1 MAQSNENKVWMAY
14 NHNDTP
20 LMKSPASL
28 EDARAEAD
36 AYTYAT
42 GNAAYVD
49 LSLIH
54 ISEPTR
60 LV

>member
-49 LSLIH
+49 KAK
-54 ISEPTR
+54 
-60 LV
+60 